1 MRKEKFGHIPAHKII
16 DLKLISSVHE
26 GSKKPFKCETCDYC
40 FVLKSNRNHHIACVH
55 EGLRPFK
62 CKFCDKRF
70 MLKSFLKK
78 HFASVH
84 EGKKPFKCKSCDKKF
99 TLKSFLISTL
109 LLSMKEK
116 SHINVKFVDFKLVT

>member
-1 MRKEKFGHIPAHKII
+1 M
-16 DLKLISSVHE
+16 SVHE
-26 GSKKPFKCETCDYC
+26 KKKDFKCDLCDSISYTLNGILIL
-40 FVLKSNRNHHIACVH
+40 FIKEKSNTNHHIACVH
-55 EGLRPFK
+55 EGLKPFK